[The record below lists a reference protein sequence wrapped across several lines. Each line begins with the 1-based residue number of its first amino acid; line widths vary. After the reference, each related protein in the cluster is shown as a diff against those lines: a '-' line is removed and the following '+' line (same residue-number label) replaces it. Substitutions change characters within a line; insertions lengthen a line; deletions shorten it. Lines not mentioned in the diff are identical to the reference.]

1 MAGSW
6 SLPWPAQ
13 PVVTVR
19 SAAATVDR
27 PDGQNAHNLPALPRT
42 AAGEDHQRCPI
53 ALSAVLAR
61 RTLLMFWFVLVC
73 GWGLTAALIAL
84 VWIHS
89 RPGRA
94 LPVGL
99 GIGIVGGLLWPVTA
113 WAAVGAWLYAR
124 ATRRSG
130 QAPADP
136 AAIAAQVQQA
146 QAYAQ
151 QAEIESMSASAEY
164 WRAEVQRLTAQQHS
178 ALAPLTHPAATGLIV
193 VGCTIA
199 SLATIGALWFAA
211 PSPQPAT
218 AAARV
223 PSTPSGPVAPPPAGQ
238 AEPAR
243 TTLGNIAK
251 AYGDIAGLAGNDGNQ
266 IAEFTVGAPSA
277 ATCNPYAQRPVNG
290 RFIRLPITLKTYDDP
305 TDQLILLNLSGPW
318 EYVSADAR
326 SLEASTTAAASCA
339 YEVPSQLGPNRTYEF
354 TVVLDVPAEPGAL
367 VLNTIYDGG
376 WEWTYT
382 GS

>member
-1 MAGSW
+1 M
-6 SLPWPAQ
+6 LP
-13 PVVTVR
+13 
-19 SAAATVDR
+19 
-27 PDGQNAHNLPALPRT
+27 
-42 AAGEDHQRCPI
+42 
-53 ALSAVLAR
+53 
-61 RTLLMFWFVLVC
+61 MFWFVLVC

-99 GIGIVGGLLWPVTA
+99 GIGVVGGLLWPITA
-113 WAAVGAWLYAR
+113 WVAVGAWFYAR

-136 AAIAAQVQQA
+136 AALAGQVQQA
-146 QAYAQ
+146 QAYAK
-151 QAEIESMSASAEY
+151 QAEVEGMSASAEY

-178 ALAPLTHPAATGLIV
+178 APATITHPAATGVIV

-211 PSPQPAT
+211 PSPEPAT
-218 AAARV
+218 ATARV
-223 PSTPSGPVAPPPAGQ
+223 PSAPPGPVAPPPAGQ

-243 TTLGNIAK
+243 TQLGNITK
-251 AYGDIAGLAGNDGNQ
+251 AYGEVARLTGNDGNQ
-266 IAEFTVGAPSA
+266 IAEFTVGVPTA
-277 ATCNPYAQRPVNG
+277 ATCNPYAQPPVNG

-305 TDQLILLNLSGPW
+305 TNQLIVLNLSGPW
-318 EYVSADAR
+318 EYVSPDGR

-339 YEVPSQLGPNRTYEF
+339 YEVPPQLGPNRTYEF
-354 TVVLDVPAEPGAL
+354 AVVLDVPAEPGAL

>member
-1 MAGSW
+1 
-6 SLPWPAQ
+6 
-13 PVVTVR
+13 
-19 SAAATVDR
+19 
-27 PDGQNAHNLPALPRT
+27 
-42 AAGEDHQRCPI
+42 
-53 ALSAVLAR
+53 
-61 RTLLMFWFVLVC
+61 MFWFVLVC

-94 LPVGL
+94 LSVGL
-99 GIGIVGGLLWPVTA
+99 GIGVVGGVVWPVTA
-113 WAAVGAWLYAR
+113 WAAVGAWFYTR

-136 AAIAAQVQQA
+136 AVIAGQAQQA

-151 QAEIESMSASAEY
+151 QAEIEGMSASAEY
-164 WRAEVQRLTAQQHS
+164 WRAEVQRLTAQQH
-178 ALAPLTHPAATGLIV
+178 PPTPHTHPAATGLIV

-211 PSPQPAT
+211 PSPEPTTAT
-218 AAARV
+218 ARV
-223 PSTPSGPVAPPPAGQ
+223 PSAPSGPVAPPPAAQ

-243 TTLGNIAK
+243 TKLGNIAK
-251 AYGDIAGLAGNDGNQ
+251 AYGEAAGLAGNDGNQ
-266 IAEFTVGAPSA
+266 IAEFTVGAPTA
-277 ATCNPYAQRPVNG
+277 ATCNPYAQDPVNG
-290 RFIRLPITLKTYDDP
+290 RFIRLPITLQTYDDP
-305 TDQLILLNLSGPW
+305 TDQLILLSLGGPW
-318 EYVSADAR
+318 EYVSADGR
-326 SLEASTTAAASCA
+326 SLQASTTTAASCA

-354 TVVLDVPAEPGAL
+354 AVVLDVPAEHGAL
-367 VLNTIYDGG
+367 VLNTIFDSG

>member
-1 MAGSW
+1 ML
-6 SLPWPAQ
+6 LP
-13 PVVTVR
+13 
-19 SAAATVDR
+19 
-27 PDGQNAHNLPALPRT
+27 
-42 AAGEDHQRCPI
+42 
-53 ALSAVLAR
+53 
-61 RTLLMFWFVLVC
+61 MFWFVLVC

-99 GIGIVGGLLWPVTA
+99 GIGVVGGLLWPITA
-113 WAAVGAWLYAR
+113 WVAVGAWFYAR

-136 AAIAAQVQQA
+136 AALAGQVQQA
-146 QAYAQ
+146 LAYAK
-151 QAEIESMSASAEY
+151 QAEVEGMSASAEY

-178 ALAPLTHPAATGLIV
+178 APATITHPAATGVIV

-211 PSPQPAT
+211 PSPESAT
-218 AAARV
+218 ATARV
-223 PSTPSGPVAPPPAGQ
+223 PSAPPGPVAPPPAGQ

-243 TTLGNIAK
+243 TQLGNITK
-251 AYGDIAGLAGNDGNQ
+251 AYGEVARLTGNDGNQ
-266 IAEFTVGAPSA
+266 IAEFTVGVPTA
-277 ATCNPYAQRPVNG
+277 ATCNPYAQPPVNG

-305 TDQLILLNLSGPW
+305 TNQLIVLNLSGPW
-318 EYVSADAR
+318 EYVSPDGR

-339 YEVPSQLGPNRTYEF
+339 YEVPPQLGPNRTYEF
-354 TVVLDVPAEPGAL
+354 AVVLDVPAEPGAL